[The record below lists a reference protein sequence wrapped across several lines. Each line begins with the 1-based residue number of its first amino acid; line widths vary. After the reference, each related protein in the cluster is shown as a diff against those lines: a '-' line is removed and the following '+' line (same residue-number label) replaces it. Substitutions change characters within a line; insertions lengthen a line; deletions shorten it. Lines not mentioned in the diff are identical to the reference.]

1 MREHL
6 FYTYFQQYFIRLQP
20 FSFKAFVM
28 WGLRV
33 GYVGVESRTDQ
44 LIFIAGLVFWQI
56 RCSDFLQHLWGY
68 VSHEDDEQGG
78 RESLDGCSSW
88 RVKKTLLDNQPMGAT
103 PMMMLRR
110 NLHWEKQFPSKD
122 CVLRHYRKSVQ
133 WNIRVGVSLIF
144 KSKKFS
150 EPTCF
155 CFRDLSHITE
165 RKCSNKIWCAC
176 C

>member
-1 MREHL
+1 ML
-6 FYTYFQQYFIRLQP
+6 L
-20 FSFKAFVM
+20 FKAFVM
-28 WGLRV
+28 WRLWV

-78 RESLDGCSSW
+78 RESLDGCCSR

-122 CVLRHYRKSVQ
+122 CVLRHHRKLVQ
-133 WNIRVGVSLIF
+133 LIRVGVSL
-144 KSKKFS
+144 KSSRVKSFQNQHASVLETCHKSQKGNFQTRFDVPVSISLCKKLDF
-150 EPTCF
+150 
-155 CFRDLSHITE
+155 LLIL
-165 RKCSNKIWCAC
+165 II
-176 C
+176 